1 MSGGI
6 DEIDEVG
13 DTLLRFLARLLIGD
27 RRLVFAEERN
37 GAGLHRNAS
46 FLFLFPIRERLQ
58 EIQNQLSM

>member
-13 DTLLRFLARLLIGD
+13 DTLLRLLTRLFIGD
-27 RRLVFAEERN
+27 RRLVLVEERN

-46 FLFLFPIRERLQ
+46 FLLLFPICERLDA
-58 EIQNQLSM
+58 IQNQLSM